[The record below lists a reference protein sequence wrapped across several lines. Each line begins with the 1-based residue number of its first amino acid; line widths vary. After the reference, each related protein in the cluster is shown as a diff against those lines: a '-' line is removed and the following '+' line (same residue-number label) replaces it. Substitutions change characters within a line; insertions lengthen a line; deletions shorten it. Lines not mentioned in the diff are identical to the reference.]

1 MNKKK
6 IGIIVGVFALVVIII
21 TAIVIAKMNSKK
33 VIICEITNDTEITT
47 ENIKEKVWFNR
58 KNILV
63 SYKGNVTITYKN
75 KEAYEEAKKNKREV
89 KQIFNDSDL
98 TEKYEDYR
106 KNVKPLIKGENI
118 TYDIYIKEKEGFGY
132 KCK

>member
-33 VIICEITNDTEITT
+33 VIICEITKDTEITT

-75 KEAYEEAKKNKREV
+75 KEAYEEVKKNKREV